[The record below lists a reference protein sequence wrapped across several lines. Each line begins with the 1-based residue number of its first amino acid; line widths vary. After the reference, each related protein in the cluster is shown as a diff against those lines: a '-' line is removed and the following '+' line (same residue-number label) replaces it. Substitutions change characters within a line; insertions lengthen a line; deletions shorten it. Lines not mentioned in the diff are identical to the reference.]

1 MTLSVPCDRDQPGT
15 REPYL
20 DWLRA
25 ISLLVVVVWH
35 WAFTILRW
43 NPEGPAPTNPLG
55 FLSGLWIFTW
65 LLQVLPL
72 FFYVGGSVHR
82 LSWEHA
88 CSRGESYRHYLW
100 RHVRTLL
107 VPALALVAT
116 WVALGLVIGLVF
128 ELRWIRGVVM
138 LVISPLWFLG
148 VYAVLIALVPVTTW
162 LHRRFDLLVLVWL
175 GGIAM
180 VVDLLRFRYGMADL
194 GWINMVVV
202 WGLAFQTGYFYQRLV
217 DAPRRLDLSLM
228 SAGLFALAGLVFS
241 GLYPGSMVGVPGDRL
256 SNIGPP
262 TFVIV
267 ALLTFQIG
275 LAEVVRPATQRFL
288 RRRRAIQVNELV
300 NRFALPLFLFHTTGM
315 ALARAVDYFV
325 FSGRI
330 VDDRE
335 PDLIWWLQ
343 RPLAVLAPL
352 LFTLPVIALFGRR
365 WIRKPA
371 AQRRQAGARRPPA
384 APPRS
389 P

>member
-1 MTLSVPCDRDQPGT
+1 MTGPKRTMRD
-15 REPYL
+15 PYL

-25 ISLLVVVVWH
+25 MSLIVVVIWH

-43 NPEGPAPTNPLG
+43 NSEGPAPTNPLG

-82 LSWEHA
+82 LSWQHA
-88 CSRGESYRHYLW
+88 CEQGESYGRYLW
-100 RHVRTLL
+100 RQFRTLL
-107 VPALALVAT
+107 VPAVALVAT
-116 WVALGLVIGLVF
+116 WVAFGLVIGLVF
-128 ELRWIRGVVM
+128 ELRWIRGVVV

-148 VYAVLIALVPVTTW
+148 VYVVFIALVPVTTW

-180 VVDLLRFRYGMADL
+180 LVDVVRFRFGIDEL
-194 GWINMVVV
+194 GWVNMVIV
-202 WGLAFQTGYFYQRLV
+202 WGLAYQAGYFYQRLV
-217 DAPRRLDLSLM
+217 SAARRLDLSLM
-228 SAGLFALAGLVFS
+228 SAGLFALVGLVFS
-241 GLYPGSMVGVPGDRL
+241 GLYPGSMVGVPGDRM

-275 LAEVVRPATQRFL
+275 LAEVIRPATERLLQ
-288 RRRRAIQVNELV
+288 RRRARQVTALV

-325 FSGRI
+325 LSGRI
-330 VDDRE
+330 ADDRD
-335 PDLIWWLQ
+335 PDLIWWLE
-343 RPLAVLAPL
+343 RPLAVLGPL

-365 WIRKPA
+365 WIRRPVPEA
-371 AQRRQAGARRPPA
+371 DRQP
-384 APPRS
+384 S
-389 P
+389 T